1 MRPEKEQSST
11 LLTVSAL
18 EVGRRVGPSSDVILD
33 KMSFALR
40 AGEVAGLLGESGCGK
55 TTAALSILNL
65 LPASFVISGGR
76 VDFCGKNLLEL
87 AERKMQSVRGA
98 QISMIFQEP
107 GLALNPVMNV
117 GTQVMEVM
125 RAHLPWKSKK
135 RRQAT
140 QALLE
145 QLDFKEVD
153 RIFHSYPHQLSGGQC
168 QRVLIAQALACKPS
182 ILIADEPTASLDMTT
197 QAEILALLKRLR
209 KEYGLAMLFI
219 THDPALLVDFADRV
233 LVMQQGRVI
242 EEGPTEKIFNTST
255 LPFTR
260 AIVQSAQRRAMAAG
274 A

>member
-1 MRPEKEQSST
+1 MGPEKEQSST
-11 LLTVSAL
+11 LLKVSAL
-18 EVGRRVGPSSDVILD
+18 EVRRQAGSSSDVILD
-33 KMSFALR
+33 KVSFELR
-40 AGEVAGLLGESGCGK
+40 AAEVTGLLGESGCGK

-65 LPASFVISGGR
+65 LPASLVIPGGR
-76 VDFCGKNLLEL
+76 IEFGGENLLAL
-87 AERKMQSVRGA
+87 GERRMQNLRGA

-107 GLALNPVMNV
+107 GLALNPVMSV

-125 RAHLPWKSKK
+125 RAHLPWNSKQ

-145 QLDFKEVD
+145 QLDFREVD

-168 QRVLIAQALACKPS
+168 QRVLIAQALACKPR
-182 ILIADEPTASLDMTT
+182 ILIADEPTAALDMTT

-219 THDPALLVDFADRV
+219 THDPALLFDFAERV
-233 LVMQQGRVI
+233 LIMEHGRI
-242 EEGPTEKIFNTST
+242 LEEGPTQTIFTTSA

-260 AIVQSAQRRAMAAG
+260 AIVQSAQRRAVAAG

>member
-1 MRPEKEQSST
+1 MEPDKQQSSA
-11 LLTVSAL
+11 LLKVSAL
-18 EVGRRVGPSSDVILD
+18 DVCRRAGRSSDVILD
-33 KMSFALR
+33 KVSFELR
-40 AGEVAGLLGESGCGK
+40 AGEVTGLLGESGCGK

-65 LPASFVISGGR
+65 LPASFAISGGR
-76 VDFCGKNLLEL
+76 IEFCGENLLEL
-87 AERKMQSVRGA
+87 HERKMQRVRGA

-107 GLALNPVMNV
+107 GLALNPVMSV

-125 RAHLPWKSKK
+125 RAHLPWNSKQ
-135 RRQAT
+135 RHQET
-140 QALLE
+140 QALLK

-219 THDPALLVDFADRV
+219 THDPALLFDFADRV
-233 LVMQQGRVI
+233 LVIQQGCVL
-242 EEGPTEKIFNTST
+242 EEGPTQKVLGSST
-255 LPFTR
+255 IPFTR
-260 AIVQSAQRRAMAAG
+260 AIAQSAQRRAVAAH